1 MATATTAPSTRIR
14 RPLALAGGLLALAVV
29 SVPFE
34 QSSAAFTSRSVNP
47 AAGITAA
54 PDWTPPTVGLAV
66 APALRNGATVT
77 ATASDGETGVRQ
89 VVISWAPTG
98 TQTWAPICTRTAA
111 PYACT
116 INTAGMPAEIDLR
129 AVATD
134 GAGYAAT
141 AFAPQIDIDNGA
153 PTAAITGVT
162 NTSSGV
168 LTVGVTADDLETDV
182 AQVVVQHRPANT
194 ATWLPLCTDDTR
206 PFSCRWDTTVLVD
219 GNHELRAQATD
230 LAGNVSAWA
239 AVTTRVDNTKATVS
253 VDQPPSFLRGTET
266 ITANA
271 YSGVGVASVRL
282 EWSRTNTNGSWVALC
297 TDSTAPYSCGL
308 ATVGMADGNIWFRA
322 ILTDTK
328 GATTTSAPVGPV
340 LIDNSPTRGHDVQAT
355 NGGTAGR
362 VDAGDAIS
370 LTYNR
375 RMNLGTIAA
384 GWDGS
389 PRAVTLRLRDGALL
403 GLGGSDDTLDVLVA
417 GSNLNNPTLVHLGSV
432 NLRTDQVKP
441 RTTVSFAGTIVRTET
456 TVNGLP
462 VSVITITV
470 GAQLSGTPQQLRTSS
485 ASPTMAW
492 SPSATARDEDG
503 IATSP
508 SPVNELGPQDR
519 DL

>member
-1 MATATTAPSTRIR
+1 MAATSTTSTIR
-14 RPLALAGGLLALAVV
+14 RPLALAWGLLALGTLAVPLQR
-29 SVPFE
+29 SG
-34 QSSAAFTSRSVNP
+34 ATFTSQSINP
-47 AAGITAA
+47 AGGITAA
-54 PDWTPPTVGLAV
+54 ADWTPPVVELV
-66 APALRNGATVT
+66 VPSALRNGATIT
-77 ATASDGETGVRQ
+77 ATATDGETGVRQ
-89 VVISWAPTG
+89 VAVSWAPSG
-98 TQTWAPICTRTAA
+98 TQGWTPICTATVA
-111 PYACT
+111 PYRCT
-116 INTAGMPAEIDLR
+116 ISTAGMPAEVDLR

-134 GAGYAAT
+134 GAGYSAT
-141 AFAPQIDIDNGA
+141 TYAMQIDIDNGA
-153 PTAAITGVT
+153 PTAAITGVA
-162 NTSSGV
+162 NTTSGV
-168 LTVGVTADDLETDV
+168 VTVGVNADDLETDV
-182 AQVVVQHRPANT
+182 RQVVVQYRPATT
-194 ATWLPLCTDDTR
+194 ATWIAMCTDESR

-219 GNHELRAQATD
+219 GTYELRAQATD

-253 VDQPPSFLRGTET
+253 VDQPPAFLRGTET
-266 ITANA
+266 VTANA
-271 YSGVGVASVRL
+271 YSGVGVASVRI

-297 TDSTAPYSCGL
+297 TDPTAPYACDL
-308 ATVGMADGNIWFRA
+308 NTVGMADGSIWFRA
-322 ILTDTK
+322 VLTDTK
-328 GATTTSAPVGPV
+328 GATTTSAIVGPV

-362 VDAGDAIS
+362 IDAGDTIS

-375 RMNLGTIAA
+375 RMNLGTITTA
-384 GWDGS
+384 WDAS

-417 GSNLNNPTLVHLGSV
+417 GSSLNNPTLVNLGSV

-441 RTTVSFAGTIVRTET
+441 KATVSFAGTMVRTET

-470 GAQLSGTPQQLRTSS
+470 GGQLSGTPQQLRTSS

-492 SPSATARDEDG
+492 SPSAAARDQDG

-508 SPVNELGPQDR
+508 APLNELGPQDR